1 MRLMGSCLLVMI
13 HPWTNVQCT
22 MNRNILKTFMLMLRC
37 HFKCFPESLLTFNY
51 LVESLWPPGFCYNIP
66 IIIYIVLLVIGKE
79 TAVLFI
85 CRILV
90 LDE

>member
-1 MRLMGSCLLVMI
+1 MGSCLLVMI

-22 MNRNILKTFMLMLRC
+22 MNRNTLRTFILMLRC

-51 LVESLWPPGFCYNIP
+51 LVESVWPPDFCYNIP